1 MRPTRVTPKEAFKC
15 VLPRPVDDNEDVPP
29 VEGDGNLPLG

>member
-1 MRPTRVTPKEAFKC
+1 MRPTRFAPQEALKC
-15 VLPRPVDDNEDVPP
+15 VLPRPVDDDEDCPP